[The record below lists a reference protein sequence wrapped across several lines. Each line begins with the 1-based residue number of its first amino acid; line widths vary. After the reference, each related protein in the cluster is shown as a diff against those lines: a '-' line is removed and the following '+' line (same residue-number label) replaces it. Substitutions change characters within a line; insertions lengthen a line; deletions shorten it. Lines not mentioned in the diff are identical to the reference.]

1 MGTGPVTFTE
11 AIGPRARAAL
21 RDAAVRRSWPA
32 GSVLFHEGEPAT
44 HVVIVDRGT
53 VKIVTT
59 SPSGVEAVL
68 ALRGPG
74 EVLGELSAI
83 DGSVR
88 SAAAVATEPVTA
100 LVLPASAFRAFLDAH
115 ASAAVA
121 LLELLASRLRELSR
135 QRAEFGSYD
144 ATARLAHLLAE
155 LADTYGE
162 PTGDGDEI
170 ELRVLSQD
178 EIASFCGASR
188 EAVARGLRALRD
200 AGVVSTGRRVV
211 TISDIDRLRSWDA

>member
-1 MGTGPVTFTE
+1 MGTGPISFAE
-11 AIGPRARAAL
+11 AIGSDARAAL
-21 RDAAVRRSWPA
+21 RNAVVRRSWSA

-44 HVVIVDRGT
+44 HVVIVDGGT

-59 SPSGVEAVL
+59 SATGVETVL

-74 EVLGELSAI
+74 ELLGELSAI

-88 SAAAVATEPVTA
+88 SAAAVAAEPVTA
-100 LVLPASAFRAFLDAH
+100 LVLSAPEFRAFLDAH
-115 ASAAVA
+115 APAAVA
-121 LLELLASRLRELSR
+121 LLELLASRLRELGR

-162 PTGDGDEI
+162 PTADGGI
-170 ELRVLSQD
+170 ELRVLSQ
-178 EIASFCGASR
+178 EEMASFCGASR
-188 EAVARGLRALRD
+188 EAVARGLRTLREE
-200 AGVVSTGRRVV
+200 GVVSTGRRTV
-211 TISDIDRLRSWDA
+211 TIRDLDRLRCWDG